1 MNVNRIRI
9 SHFIVPSRNKITKS
23 RRQVINIKSKKKR
36 GKFVFLTIKF
46 KLFTYGLMYFLFIE
60 IIVAKFDDKFLILYR
75 IIEEPYLRFYIWK
88 LLFYLQETS
97 KDFKICSWE
106 MNNKTNV
113 NNLSTSNRMNHI
125 VCRSLDKKYE
135 VFIFHWNFVLLLC
148 RESPLICHSLFR
160 SISGEKQE
168 ADNNVKISCY
178 EGNLTLKTYKTTD
191 VSIRN

>member
-1 MNVNRIRI
+1 MLNYSI
-9 SHFIVPSRNKITKS
+9 SDI
-23 RRQVINIKSKKKR
+23 
-36 GKFVFLTIKF
+36 
-46 KLFTYGLMYFLFIE
+46 
-60 IIVAKFDDKFLILYR
+60 AKFDDKFLILYR

-160 SISGEKQE
+160 SISGETKWDGERGKQE
-168 ADNNVKISCY
+168 ADNNVKISYY
-178 EGNLTLKTYKTTD
+178 ESNLETCKYLITTRK
-191 VSIRN
+191 RNLFV